1 MAINVGSA
9 VAYLE
14 LDTSKFSGG
23 FKSALTDLKTF
34 ADNTSSVNTKMKALS
49 SSFSSVG
56 STLTKSVTTPL
67 VGIAAAGVKT
77 ASNFQSAMSQ
87 VAATMGTTSDKIQ
100 DLNKFAQKMGA
111 TTAFSATEAA
121 EGLNILAQSGLNA
134 QEQMATLPNVLNL
147 AAAGQI
153 SMGDAASYTVGAIK
167 GFGDSLENSQKYV
180 DLIAKGATLANTNV
194 RGLGEALSG
203 VSSTAKVYGQNAEST
218 TKSLL
223 RLAEQNVTGAEA
235 ATALSRAMMDIYTPT
250 SSAKKALD
258 ALGVSAYDSS
268 GNARD
273 FNTVVDELNG
283 ALSTMT
289 DAQKSAYENTIFTTY
304 GMNTYNKMVST
315 TSEKLDQFDKGLAK
329 ASDEMNG
336 QGSAAQQAKEQLNN
350 LKGSLTLLKSAVEGL
365 LIAVGDRFVPFL
377 TNLADKVSELVT
389 KFNDLSDEQKD
400 QVIKFGLIAAAI
412 GPVLLILSKVV
423 LAVNNVVTAFG
434 KIKTLGAA
442 FAGLSAPIIAITAI
456 IAALSAS
463 FVYLW
468 KTSEDFRD
476 KVTGIFDDVK
486 NKFDTFQKA
495 VVDKLNSLGF
505 DFEDIGDVI
514 KTAWD
519 TIANVIMSPIITNAL
534 ELLSNSIGDALNII
548 LDIVSAI
555 TAAFSGDWSGVKE
568 SLGNLA
574 SDIYKMFQELPS
586 QILSLVGDLGANIL
600 KALGLDEEAEA
611 FSGFMS
617 ALKGVFDTGANLI
630 GNVLGVAVQGFM
642 DLLAGAASSVGT
654 LFTTVFNVIKSVAG
668 VFESLASGDIGGVFT
683 NLFNTIGSIL
693 SAIPNLIGDAFA
705 TIGNI
710 GATLL
715 SALGLD
721 GAAAAF
727 QSFFDTIASG
737 FGSVG
742 DFMTNLG
749 NNLATFFTEIIP
761 SAFGSVVDF
770 FVNIGTSIGSFFT
783 ETIPNAIST
792 FVNETIPALLA
803 SIAAFPGWL
812 AAQLGYALGSIVGF
826 ITTIP
831 ERVTEG
837 LSMLWT
843 MLTEW
848 FNNVTTSLMTFIT
861 SIPSRVNEFFTNL
874 VTNVSAWFGNL
885 VNTAGTAGQSFVSA
899 FINWLTSLP
908 GAISQKFNEIVQAV
922 LQWGSDLR
930 NNVRTEFNNI
940 IDDIKSI
947 NLYDAGKKIIKSL
960 WNGLKDMWS
969 SVKGWFGG
977 LWKNFKSGFTAGFGD
992 SSSVRATAL
1001 SIDGSHRNGLSYV
1014 PWDGYRAELH
1024 KGERVLT
1031 KEQAEE
1037 YNKGNG
1043 NSGGDTFVFYNT
1055 KPDPYEYSRQMKR
1068 SKREL
1073 AYNL

>member
-167 GFGDSLENSQKYV
+167 GFGDSVENAQKYV

-194 RGLGEALSG
+194 QGLGEALSG

-250 SSAKKALD
+250 ASAKKALD

-304 GMNTYNKMVST
+304 GMNAYNKMVST

-377 TNLADKVSELVT
+377 TKAADKVSELVT
-389 KFNDLSDEQKD
+389 KFNELSDEQKD
-400 QVIKFGLIAAAI
+400 QVVKFGLIAAAI
-412 GPVLLILSKVV
+412 GPVLLIMSKVV
-423 LAVNNVVTAFG
+423 LAVNNVVMAFG

-442 FAGLSAPIIAITAI
+442 FTGLSAPIIAITAI
-456 IAALSAS
+456 IAALAAS

-495 VVDKLNSLGF
+495 VVEKLNSLGF

-514 KTAWD
+514 KAAWD

-611 FSGFMS
+611 FSSFMS
-617 ALKGVFDTGANLI
+617 TVTGIFDAGSNLI
-630 GNVLGVAVQGFM
+630 GTVLGTAVQGFM

-654 LFTTVFNVIKSVAG
+654 LFTTVFNVVQSVAG

-683 NLFNTIGSIL
+683 NLFNAIGSVL

-721 GAAAAF
+721 GAATAF
-727 QSFFDTIASG
+727 QSFFDMIASG
-737 FGSVG
+737 FGSIG
-742 DFMTNLG
+742 DFMTNFG
-749 NNLATFFTEIIP
+749 DNLATFFTEIIP
-761 SAFGSVVDF
+761 SIFGSIGDF
-770 FVNIGTSIGSFFT
+770 FANIGASIGSFFT
-783 ETIPNAIST
+783 ETIPNAWNT
-792 FVNETIPALLA
+792 FVTETLPAVGEYIAGIPAK
-803 SIAAFPGWL
+803 IAEL
-812 AAQLGYALGSIVGF
+812 LGYILGSIVGF
-826 ITTIP
+826 LASLPERFMNALTLLWETITTWFGDLGNKASEAGQNFVDSFVEWIKGLP
-831 ERVTEG
+831 ERIKNKFEEIITAIAQWGTDMRDKMSEKIEG
-837 LSMLWT
+837 L
-843 MLTEW
+843 
-848 FNNVTTSLMTFIT
+848 I
-861 SIPSRVNEFFTNL
+861 
-874 VTNVSAWFGNL
+874 
-885 VNTAGTAGQSFVSA
+885 
-899 FINWLTSLP
+899 
-908 GAISQKFNEIVQAV
+908 
-922 LQWGSDLR
+922 SDLKSV
-930 NNVRTEFNNI
+930 NLLEVG
-940 IDDIKSI
+940 KSI
-947 NLYDAGKKIIKSL
+947 MKSL
-960 WNGLKDMWS
+960 WKGLKDTWK
-969 SVKGWFGG
+969 SVKKWFGG
-977 LWKNFKSGFTAGFGD
+977 LWDSFKSGFTAGFD
-992 SSSVRATAL
+992 DTSSVRATAL
-1001 SIDGSHRNGLSYV
+1001 SVDGSHRNGLSYV

-1031 KEQAEE
+1031 KEQAAE

>member
-167 GFGDSLENSQKYV
+167 GFGDSVENAQKYV

-194 RGLGEALSG
+194 QGLGEALSG

-250 SSAKKALD
+250 ASAKKALD
-258 ALGVSAYDSS
+258 ALGISAYDSS

-304 GMNTYNKMVST
+304 GMNAYNKMVST

-377 TNLADKVSELVT
+377 TKLADKVSELVT
-389 KFNDLSDEQKD
+389 KFNELSDEQKD
-400 QVIKFGLIAAAI
+400 QVVKFGLIAAAI
-412 GPVLLILSKVV
+412 GPVLLIMSKVV
-423 LAVNNVVTAFG
+423 LAVNNVVMAFG

-442 FAGLSAPIIAITAI
+442 FTGLSAPIIAITAI
-456 IAALSAS
+456 IAALAAS

-495 VVDKLNSLGF
+495 VVEKLNSLGF

-514 KTAWD
+514 KAAWD

-586 QILSLVGDLGANIL
+586 QILSLVGDLGSSIL
-600 KALGLDEEAEA
+600 KALGLDAEAEA
-611 FSGFMS
+611 FSSFMS
-617 ALKGVFDTGANLI
+617 TVTGIFDAGSNLI
-630 GNVLGVAVQGFM
+630 GNVLGTAVQGFM

-654 LFTTVFNVIKSVAG
+654 LFTTVFNVVQSVAG

-683 NLFNTIGSIL
+683 NLFNTIGSVL

-721 GAAAAF
+721 GAATAF
-727 QSFFDTIASG
+727 QSFFDMISSG
-737 FGSVG
+737 FGSIG
-742 DFMTNLG
+742 DFMTNFG
-749 NNLATFFTEIIP
+749 DNLATFFTEIIP
-761 SAFGSVVDF
+761 SIFGSIGEF
-770 FVNIGTSIGSFFT
+770 FVNIGASIGSFFT
-783 ETIPNAIST
+783 ETIPNAWNT
-792 FVNETIPALLA
+792 FVTETLPAVGEYIAGIPAK
-803 SIAAFPGWL
+803 IAEL
-812 AAQLGYALGSIVGF
+812 LGYILGSIVGF
-826 ITTIP
+826 LASLPERFMNALTLLWETITT
-831 ERVTEG
+831 
-837 LSMLWT
+837 
-843 MLTEW
+843 W
-848 FNNVTTSLMTFIT
+848 FNNAVTFIENLPST
-861 SIPSRVNEFFTNL
+861 IMSILAGLWDSLT
-874 VTNVSAWFGNL
+874 TWFSDLGGK
-885 VNTAGTAGQSFVSA
+885 ASEAGQNFVDSFVEW
-899 FINWLTSLP
+899 ITGLP
-908 GAISQKFNEIVQAV
+908 ERIKNKFDEIITAIA
-922 LQWGSDLR
+922 QWGTDMRDKMSEKIEGLISDLKSV
-930 NNVRTEFNNI
+930 NLLEVG
-940 IDDIKSI
+940 KSI
-947 NLYDAGKKIIKSL
+947 MKSL
-960 WNGLKDMWS
+960 WKGLKDTWK
-969 SVKGWFGG
+969 SVKKWFGG
-977 LWKNFKSGFTAGFGD
+977 LWDSFKSGFTAGFD
-992 SSSVRATAL
+992 DTSSVRATAL
-1001 SIDGSHRNGLSYV
+1001 SVDGSHRNGLSYV

-1031 KEQAEE
+1031 KEQAAE

>member
-34 ADNTSSVNTKMKALS
+34 ADNTSSVSTKMKALS
-49 SSFSSVG
+49 SSFSSAG

-77 ASNFQSAMSQ
+77 SSDFQSAMSQ

-153 SMGDAASYTVGAIK
+153 SMGDAASYTVGAVK
-167 GFGDSLENSQKYV
+167 GFGDSVENAQKYV

-194 RGLGEALSG
+194 QGLGEALSG

-223 RLAEQNVTGAEA
+223 RLAEQNVTGTEA

-250 SSAKKALD
+250 ASAKKALD
-258 ALGVSAYDSS
+258 ELGVSAYDSS
-268 GNARD
+268 GNAKD
-273 FNTVVDELNG
+273 FNTIVDELNG

-289 DAQKSAYENTIFTTY
+289 DEQKSAYENTIFTTY
-304 GMNTYNKMVST
+304 GMNAYNKMVST
-315 TSEKLDQFDKGLAK
+315 TSEKLDQFDKGLAN
-329 ASDEMNG
+329 ASEEMDG

-377 TNLADKVSELVT
+377 TNLADKASELVT

-400 QVIKFGLIAAAI
+400 QVVKFGLIAAAI
-412 GPVLLILSKVV
+412 GPVLLILSKIV
-423 LAVNNVVTAFG
+423 LAVSNVVTAFG
-434 KIKTLGAA
+434 KIKTLGTV
-442 FAGLSAPIIAITAI
+442 FTGLSAPIIAVIGI
-456 IAALSAS
+456 IAALAGS

-468 KTSEDFRD
+468 KTSEDFRN
-476 KVTGIFDDVK
+476 KVTSIFDDVK
-486 NKFDTFQKA
+486 DKFDTFQNA
-495 VVDKLNSLGF
+495 VVEKLNSLGF

-514 KTAWD
+514 KSAWD
-519 TIANVIMSPIITNAL
+519 TVANVIMSPIITNTL
-534 ELLSNSIGDALNII
+534 ELLANSIGDVLNII

-586 QILSLVGDLGANIL
+586 QILSLIGDLGSSIL

-611 FSGFMS
+611 FSKFMNKVS
-617 ALKGVFDTGANLI
+617 DIFGEVNGLI
-630 GNVLGVAVQGFM
+630 GDVLGVAVQGFM
-642 DLLAGAASSVGT
+642 DVLAGAASSVGT
-654 LFTTVFNVIKSVAG
+654 LFSTVFNVAQNIAG
-668 VFESLASGDIGGVFT
+668 IFESLASGDIGGVFT
-683 NLFNTIGSIL
+683 NLFNTIGSVL

-705 TIGNI
+705 TIGDL

-721 GAAAAF
+721 EAATAF
-727 QSFFDTIASG
+727 QSFFDAISSG
-737 FGSVG
+737 FSGIG

-749 NNLATFFTEIIP
+749 SNLATFFTEIIP
-761 SAFGSVVDF
+761 SVFESVVEF
-770 FVNIGTSIGSFFT
+770 FGNIGTSIGSFFT
-783 ETIPNAIST
+783 ETIPNAISS
-792 FVNETIPALLA
+792 FVNDTIPSLLT
-803 SIAAFPGWL
+803 SIAEFPGWL
-812 AAQLGYALGSIVGF
+812 AEQLGYALGSIVGF

-837 LSMLWT
+837 LTSLWT
-843 MLTEW
+843 MITEW
-848 FNNVTTSLMTFIT
+848 FSNVTTSFAEFIT
-861 SIPSRVNEFFTNL
+861 SIPERVSEFFTNL
-874 VTNVSAWFGNL
+874 FTTVSEWFGNL
-885 VNTAGTAGQSFVSA
+885 VTSAGEAGESFVSS
-899 FINWLTSLP
+899 FIEWVTNLP
-908 GAISQKFNEIVQAV
+908 STISQKFNEIVQAV
-922 LQWGSDLR
+922 VQWGSDLR
-930 NNVRTEFNNI
+930 KNVKTEFNNI

-947 NLYDAGKKIIKSL
+947 DLFDVGKKIIKSL

-969 SVKGWFGG
+969 NVKEWFNGIWG
-977 LWKNFKSGFTAGFGD
+977 KFKSGFTSGFSD
-992 SSSVRATAL
+992 SSSVRTTAL

-1014 PWDGYRAELH
+1014 PFDGYRAELH

-1037 YNKGNG
+1037 YNSGKGSG
-1043 NSGGDTFVFYNT
+1043 GGDTFVFYNT

>member
-67 VGIAAAGVKT
+67 VGIATAGVKT

-111 TTAFSATEAA
+111 ITAFSATEAA

-167 GFGDSLENSQKYV
+167 GFGDSVENSQKYV

-203 VSSTAKVYGQNAEST
+203 VSSTAKVYGQTAEST

-223 RLAEQNVTGAEA
+223 RLAEQNVTGSEA

-423 LAVNNVVTAFG
+423 LAVNNVFTAFSS
-434 KIKTLGAA
+434 IKTLGAA
-442 FAGLSAPIIAITAI
+442 FTGLSAPIIAITAI
-456 IAALSAS
+456 IAALAGA

-476 KVTGIFDDVK
+476 KVTSIFDDVK

-495 VVDKLNSLGF
+495 VVEKLNSLGF

-514 KTAWD
+514 KAAWD

-574 SDIYKMFQELPS
+574 SDIYKLFQELPS

-600 KALGLDEEAEA
+600 KALGLDE
-611 FSGFMS
+611 
-617 ALKGVFDTGANLI
+617 
-630 GNVLGVAVQGFM
+630 
-642 DLLAGAASSVGT
+642 
-654 LFTTVFNVIKSVAG
+654 
-668 VFESLASGDIGGVFT
+668 
-683 NLFNTIGSIL
+683 
-693 SAIPNLIGDAFA
+693 
-705 TIGNI
+705 
-710 GATLL
+710 
-715 SALGLD
+715 
-721 GAAAAF
+721 AAAAF

-742 DFMTNLG
+742 DFLTNLG

-831 ERVTEG
+831 ERATEG

-874 VTNVSAWFGNL
+874 VTNVSAWFSNL

>member
-1 MAINVGSA
+1 MAINVGTA

-34 ADNTSSVNTKMKALS
+34 ADKTSSVDTKMNALS
-49 SSFSSVG
+49 SSFRSAG

-100 DLNKFAQKMGA
+100 DLNKFAQKMGV

-167 GFGDSLENSQKYV
+167 GFGDSVENAQKYV

-194 RGLGEALSG
+194 QGLGEALSG

-258 ALGVSAYDSS
+258 ELGISAYDSA

-273 FNTVVDELNG
+273 FNTIVDELNV

-304 GMNTYNKMVST
+304 GMNAYNKMVST
-315 TSEKLDQFDKGLAK
+315 TSEKLEQFDEGLAK

-350 LKGSLTLLKSAVEGL
+350 LKGSLTLLKSAVDGL

-377 TNLADKVSELVT
+377 TKLADKVSELVT

-400 QVIKFGLIAAAI
+400 QVVKFGLIAAAI

-423 LAVNNVVTAFG
+423 LTVNNVIMAFG
-434 KIKTLGAA
+434 KLKGLGAV
-442 FAGLSAPIIAITAI
+442 FSGISAPIVAVIAIV
-456 IAALSAS
+456 AALAAS

-468 KTSEDFRD
+468 KTSDDFRN

-495 VVDKLNSLGF
+495 VVEKLNALGF

-514 KTAWD
+514 KSVWD

-534 ELLSNSIGDALNII
+534 EMLSNSIGDVLDII

-574 SDIYKMFQELPS
+574 SNIYKMFQELPM
-586 QILSLVGDLGANIL
+586 QILSLIGDLGSNIL
-600 KALGLDEEAEA
+600 KALGLEEEAEA
-611 FSGFMS
+611 FSQFFDGLRTGFEEVNDIIGGI
-617 ALKGVFDTGANLI
+617 LKTSLEVVLDMVAGVVNNIGTLFKNIANAGKDIAGIFESIANGDIGGAFENLFNLI
-630 GNVLGVAVQGFM
+630 GNMFSLIPNIISNA
-642 DLLAGAASSVGT
+642 LST
-654 LFTTVFNVIKSVAG
+654 L
-668 VFESLASGDIGGVFT
+668 GDIG
-683 NLFNTIGSIL
+683 
-693 SAIPNLIGDAFA
+693 A
-705 TIGNI
+705 TI
-710 GATLL
+710 L
-715 SALGLD
+715 SALGFD
-721 GAAAAF
+721 EAAAKF
-727 QSFFDTIASG
+727 EEFFDVLSG
-737 FGSVG
+737 FFANIGE
-742 DFMTNLG
+742 FMTNFG
-749 NNLATFFTEIIP
+749 TNMATFFTEIIP
-761 SAFGSVVDF
+761 SAFSTFASSIGVLIT
-770 FVNIGTSIGSFFT
+770 NIGNAISGFFT
-783 ETIPNAIST
+783 ETIPNAW
-792 FVNETIPALLA
+792 N
-803 SIAAFPGWL
+803 
-812 AAQLGYALGSIVGF
+812 
-826 ITTIP
+826 
-831 ERVTEG
+831 
-837 LSMLWT
+837 
-843 MLTEW
+843 
-848 FNNVTTSLMTFIT
+848 TFIT
-861 SIPSRVNEFFTNL
+861 ETLPAIGEYISGIPAKIAELLGYIGGSIFGFL
-874 VTNVSAWFGNL
+874 VSLPGIIMNA
-885 VNTAGTAGQSFVSA
+885 
-899 FINWLTSLP
+899 LTSLWNNITTWIDNAVTFIENLP
-908 GAISQKFNEIVQAV
+908 STIMSILSNLWNSLTTWFNDIGEKSSEAGQNFVDSFVEWITSLPSRIQNKFNEIITAISR
-922 LQWGSDLR
+922 WGTDMRNKMSEKINGLVSDLKSV
-930 NNVRTEFNNI
+930 NLLNVG
-940 IDDIKSI
+940 KSI
-947 NLYDAGKKIIKSL
+947 MNSL
-960 WNGLKDMWS
+960 WNGLKDTWK
-969 SVKGWFGG
+969 SVKKWFNN
-977 LWKNFKSGFTAGFGD
+977 LWTNFKSGFTSGFYD
-992 SSSVRATAL
+992 TSSVRTTAL

-1014 PWDGYRAELH
+1014 PWDGYVARLH

-1031 KEQAEE
+1031 KEQNEE
-1037 YNKGNG
+1037 YNKDKG

-1073 AYNL
+1073 SYNL